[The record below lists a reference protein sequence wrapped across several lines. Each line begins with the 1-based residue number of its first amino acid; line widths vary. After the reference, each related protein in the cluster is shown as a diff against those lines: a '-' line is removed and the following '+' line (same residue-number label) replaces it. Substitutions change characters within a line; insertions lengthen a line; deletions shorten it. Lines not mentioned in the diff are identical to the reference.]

1 MCNGEKPKASPLKK
15 MSCIIYYI
23 AFSEY
28 SDQFMRYEIEIRDIT
43 FRRKRSTFMNN
54 MLLFIKTKQK
64 VTP

>member
-1 MCNGEKPKASPLKK
+1 

-28 SDQFMRYEIEIRDIT
+28 SDQFMRHEIEIRDIT
-43 FRRKRSTFMNN
+43 FRKKRSTFMNN